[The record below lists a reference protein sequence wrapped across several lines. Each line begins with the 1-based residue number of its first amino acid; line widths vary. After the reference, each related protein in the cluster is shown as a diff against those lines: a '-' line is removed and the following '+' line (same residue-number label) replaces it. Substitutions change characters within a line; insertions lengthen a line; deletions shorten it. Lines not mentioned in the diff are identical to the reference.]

1 MVKLMYYFED
11 SARFK
16 ARIMTKVKSRDNLS
30 VRWRIG

>member
-1 MVKLMYYFED
+1 VYYFGD

-30 VRWRIG
+30 VR